1 MRLLLAGN
9 SMLLIAF
16 SVLTVGNQAF
26 RGRQEHYREVATL
39 GERVI
44 GELSSPLA
52 EGDLDAVR
60 EILSWTDVD
69 PFLISAELFGRNDR
83 LLAQHRPQGRET
95 ARPRLSAIRMV
106 TLPVER
112 AGRPAGRLV
121 LTWRQPLFRD
131 LAFPGVLLA
140 LALLALALLGVT
152 LSRRVKTLI
161 SDPIGELTGKMEIV
175 SKQQDYQVRVEG
187 LKDDELGVLF
197 ACFNEMLAEIEVR
210 DERLALHSEELQLE
224 VAERTRELSNV
235 NRQLAASLDDVR
247 RAMETAQAAS
257 RAKSEFLAQMSHE
270 IRTPMY
276 GVLGMTEL
284 LQGTDLSKEQS
295 RFVETVRR
303 SGQALLSIINNILD
317 FSKIEAGRMELEI
330 IPFDL
335 HELVMETVELFSE
348 DASKKGL
355 DLRCEITGQLPRDF
369 QGDPGR
375 LRQVI
380 VNLLGNALKFTHKG
394 SVTLLA
400 FMERAPDIV
409 RISVTDTGIGIAPE
423 AQQLIFTQFS
433 QGDQSMTRKYGGT
446 GLGLAIAKQLTEL
459 MGGEIRVAS
468 EPGKGSTFSFTVR
481 LDSGPEKGWVR
492 PEHSRAAL
500 RGKRALVA
508 CSDPG
513 TSEFLGAQLKG
524 WGVDYEI
531 SADGPGAVC
540 RVVSAP
546 FDLAIL
552 DQQISG
558 ADGTRL
564 AATLRSLPSGRLVR
578 LVLIGN
584 PDLASL
590 IRDGE
595 EGGLVAL
602 PKNEL
607 RPHRLYTALVKALGM
622 DQTAG
627 EPEGVEARRTPPQ
640 VLLVEDNPVNQEVG
654 RGMLE
659 SLACNVEIVANG
671 LMAVEAVQRST
682 YDLVLMD
689 YQMPV
694 MDGLEAIKTIRD
706 WEATLEG
713 DRKRIPIVSLTA
725 CAMAQDRMAC
735 MDAGADDYLS
745 KPFTRDEL
753 SRVIGRTLQG
763 GSPGRPAA
771 GEQASQLIPEAAPQ
785 KPAPAAMGQVPLGH
799 PSPPGS
805 PVDAA
810 QARISA
816 SLAAATAGS
825 APSADASQPIA
836 HDQMSGA
843 LEMIRSLP
851 GNRGK
856 EVLRK
861 VVDLYL
867 ASTPTLLQTMK
878 EAESGG
884 DAEKLKAAAHSFKSS
899 SANLGA
905 MRLADVCKELEAL
918 GRQGSTEGALPLLV
932 RVEEEY
938 RVVREAL
945 QGGRI

>member
-1 MRLLLAGN
+1 
-9 SMLLIAF
+9 
-16 SVLTVGNQAF
+16 
-26 RGRQEHYREVATL
+26 
-39 GERVI
+39 
-44 GELSSPLA
+44 
-52 EGDLDAVR
+52 
-60 EILSWTDVD
+60 
-69 PFLISAELFGRNDR
+69 
-83 LLAQHRPQGRET
+83 
-95 ARPRLSAIRMV
+95 
-106 TLPVER
+106 
-112 AGRPAGRLV
+112 
-121 LTWRQPLFRD
+121 
-131 LAFPGVLLA
+131 
-140 LALLALALLGVT
+140 
-152 LSRRVKTLI
+152 
-161 SDPIGELTGKMEIV
+161 
-175 SKQQDYQVRVEG
+175 
-187 LKDDELGVLF
+187 
-197 ACFNEMLAEIEVR
+197 
-210 DERLALHSEELQLE
+210 
-224 VAERTRELSNV
+224 
-235 NRQLAASLDDVR
+235 
-247 RAMETAQAAS
+247 
-257 RAKSEFLAQMSHE
+257 
-270 IRTPMY
+270 
-276 GVLGMTEL
+276 
-284 LQGTDLSKEQS
+284 
-295 RFVETVRR
+295 
-303 SGQALLSIINNILD
+303 
-317 FSKIEAGRMELEI
+317 
-330 IPFDL
+330 
-335 HELVMETVELFSE
+335 
-348 DASKKGL
+348 
-355 DLRCEITGQLPRDF
+355 
-369 QGDPGR
+369 
-375 LRQVI
+375 
-380 VNLLGNALKFTHKG
+380 
-394 SVTLLA
+394 
-400 FMERAPDIV
+400 
-409 RISVTDTGIGIAPE
+409 
-423 AQQLIFTQFS
+423 
-433 QGDQSMTRKYGGT
+433 
-446 GLGLAIAKQLTEL
+446 
-459 MGGEIRVAS
+459 
-468 EPGKGSTFSFTVR
+468 
-481 LDSGPEKGWVR
+481 
-492 PEHSRAAL
+492 
-500 RGKRALVA
+500 
-508 CSDPG
+508 
-513 TSEFLGAQLKG
+513 
-524 WGVDYEI
+524 
-531 SADGPGAVC
+531 
-540 RVVSAP
+540 
-546 FDLAIL
+546 
-552 DQQISG
+552 
-558 ADGTRL
+558 
-564 AATLRSLPSGRLVR
+564 
-578 LVLIGN
+578 
-584 PDLASL
+584 
-590 IRDGE
+590 
-595 EGGLVAL
+595 
-602 PKNEL
+602 
-607 RPHRLYTALVKALGM
+607 
-622 DQTAG
+622 
-627 EPEGVEARRTPPQ
+627 
-640 VLLVEDNPVNQEVG
+640 
-654 RGMLE
+654 MLE